1 MTNNIFSVMRLGKKK
16 EKERET
22 ESRRE
27 VVDGVSRLLG
37 SAKNQP
43 FRGKAKAEGLISLL
57 VCSVVC
63 LKLMI
68 CFFTCMFGC

>member
-1 MTNNIFSVMRLGKKK
+1 MGKLSVEKILKKKKKKSIPTFFSVMRLGKKK

-43 FRGKAKAEGLISLL
+43 FRGR
-57 VCSVVC
+57 C
-63 LKLMI
+63 
-68 CFFTCMFGC
+68 

>member
-1 MTNNIFSVMRLGKKK
+1 MRLGKKK

-43 FRGKAKAEGLISLL
+43 FKGKPYWGKKMKEGAFSL
-57 VCSVVC
+57 
-63 LKLMI
+63 K
-68 CFFTCMFGC
+68 

>member
-1 MTNNIFSVMRLGKKK
+1 MTTYMFFNVTLAVMRLGKKK

-27 VVDGVSRLLG
+27 VVYGVSRLLG

-43 FRGKAKAEGLISLL
+43 FKGNVWLFKLL
-57 VCSVVC
+57 H
-63 LKLMI
+63 I
-68 CFFTCMFGC
+68 YIF

>member
-1 MTNNIFSVMRLGKKK
+1 MLRLHFFSVMRLGKKK

-43 FRGKAKAEGLISLL
+43 FKGKLL
-57 VCSVVC
+57 SCKKVMPYDHIYEVYFPV
-63 LKLMI
+63 KL
-68 CFFTCMFGC
+68 

>member
-1 MTNNIFSVMRLGKKK
+1 MRLGKKK

-43 FRGKAKAEGLISLL
+43 FRGMTKAEWLICCHYVSLFIML
-57 VCSVVC
+57 R
-63 LKLMI
+63 
-68 CFFTCMFGC
+68 

>member
-1 MTNNIFSVMRLGKKK
+1 MTNISFSVMRLGKKK

-43 FRGKAKAEGLISLL
+43 FRGMAEAERL
-57 VCSVVC
+57 
-63 LKLMI
+63 
-68 CFFTCMFGC
+68 TC